1 MRLCKGLAVCWRFG
15 FSGAP
20 REARALD
27 VPRKELKTEV
37 ACLLF
42 RQKCTRFSDT
52 GERLIGRLMRATLR
66 GTCRQHGGRQDHELI
81 GCRHEQQPTHVGTNI
96 EIGIG
101 DVVLGL
107 QRGQH
112 IAASD
117 AVAIGGRHLIGA
129 VEAAVLGRCHQ
140 SHLDVR
146 QVGATQWEGAL
157 PRARLTEGFV
167 GEDRKGILP
176 A

>member
-107 QRGQH
+107 CAFAPGEGKVERGC
-112 IAASD
+112 
-117 AVAIGGRHLIGA
+117 VRGGG
-129 VEAAVLGRCHQ
+129 G
-140 SHLDVR
+140 
-146 QVGATQWEGAL
+146 GEGARVVRSKGDR
-157 PRARLTEGFV
+157 RALMG
-167 GEDRKGILP
+167 
-176 A
+176 